1 MEGFHEVPLLRD
13 RLYLKEQREIQEEFE
28 NRCPTPDGDF
38 AFDDPDRPPW
48 PAHSET
54 SESDPPYT
62 SRVARPVLLFKEDA
76 CSTHLIASNPHS
88 TPSTQ
93 QLPPRFN
100 SATSAFYSQR
110 PVFKP
115 RQALKRLPASS
126 LSGVPV
132 FDNRA
137 LQNLLL
143 DNDFLRTLSAS
154 EQEADRL
161 RNSTKPSSL
170 NLDENLSFQPREN
183 LVPGLHPNQAEATLN
198 EDFESFFRYEI
209 VPKIN
214 PTLTVEKLRKSPSNN
229 KKRTLLRALRTAA
242 APLSVTPTRQAAQ
255 LVVNRDSKNRRK
267 RGHSLS
273 EDIAAEAQMADSE
286 EDLNES
292 LDNTHLNELG
302 GDDYVYQDDE
312 EDEGIPVIPENQE
325 VVAPL
330 IGASDRVPTPTV
342 VQPTLPVVQ
351 PSLDI
356 LQLGSV
362 IKQSL
367 SRVNHHKD
375 LVVLDG
381 YDITPRQALDFMNQ
395 ANQCDESI
403 KLSMVIVPPA
413 DVAIKFAFACDP
425 SFNLLPRT
433 QWNDWL
439 NHVTMKQAAEIVI
452 KYFTKKEEG
461 NLTLVEN
468 FAQIPIRFNFFNREV
483 ERATFTAMKT
493 LTTTFSNT
501 GHISPEMHKD
511 LILTIEKKLQPDS
524 RLKKDYFEAKRI
536 GPIDVSWEDAFTRF
550 TSCIVSVRQRHELIE
565 TYGPMYDDIVYTTR
579 NVSSP
584 TPQSPHRLPSAAL
597 PPLQH
602 YQHRSVVASVY
613 TKQAND
619 PPGYVKQAGV
629 PNNPYT
635 QHTGAGAAL
644 TPNFPPPQQVQSV
657 VATRRVHSTE
667 PIKRAPMAPCRS
679 CGHTNHTVQLCPV
692 LFYSDANN
700 DLHIEWKNS
709 VVGKAWLTAGYAQYD
724 FDISIPGYE
733 ERVLNRDQS
742 DYHPSMLNPPRN
754 FNSNN
759 KRAHFDM
766 SGGGQQGFNPY
777 TQHTGAGAAGAPNL
791 QQFNQQAGQFTH
803 QAGHPFAQQAGQ
815 AGPSNPFQGMTPG
828 QVNSQYA
835 TTRRSKKQ
843 GKSLASLLAATI
855 SKIDVDTNFLTS
867 WIFINQHGSTSPRGC
882 THPNIRHSHKV
893 QAEVLLDT
901 GSLPGDFISQN
912 LVHKLRGENSVYKT
926 SSPLTVCSGL
936 DNTCYI
942 KDQVIDIGLTFVTHA
957 HVIKT
962 IYITVRVIPNTI
974 DLILGRKTL
983 KELNFFEMTPY
994 EMGMPNIINSSRRAQ
1009 MLQSLYSATGI
1020 RLLSNS
1026 AEGLKLGPQSG
1037 KGSLPVCATTSN
1049 SVICCSDVECA
1060 CRSTASGITSMHE
1073 DCNYV
1078 SNHSGNPC
1086 SCTYTLAHISE
1097 QPVPTVT
1104 VASVETPSNIVLSCD
1119 EIDNEKTDTFSPF
1132 VSETTHSDNPPL
1144 GLEDYLS
1151 LITFEGTESQIK
1163 DMKRLCRK
1171 YADIFSDKLPAKA
1184 AKLPPFVINA
1194 NKRQWYSPRN
1204 RTAVRLQTARKEREI
1219 KRFIDEM
1226 LASGIIEKSDAVYY
1240 SHPVIVQKTAELFR
1254 FCIDYRLLNK
1264 CTEAS
1269 SFPLPNIRAL
1279 LERIG
1284 HYKPDTFGVMDLTS
1298 GYHQAPMDAASKV
1311 LTAFICYSGV
1321 YQFTRLPFGPRRA
1334 PSYFQEMMSTIVLN
1348 GLMYTKCEMYLDDCI
1363 VFARGHEE
1371 FLERLERVFQ
1381 RFRRFGLFLKAKKC
1395 RFGMKQIDYVGRQ
1408 ISNQGISMSK
1418 EKIEGVLKFPKPLTI
1433 HAMRSFLGL
1442 ANYFRSF
1449 VPFHSDVVKPLQN
1462 MIDPKGKKKAVIFW
1476 TAEANEAFLQ
1486 IRHLIAR
1493 CPLLHFMDEH
1503 SPVELYTDASNY
1515 GIGGVLFQRVEGKL
1529 HPISFVSK
1537 SLSTTQTKWSTIQKE
1552 AFAIFYCCKQLDS
1565 LLRDRKF
1572 TIFTDHKNLTFL
1584 TSDPSA
1590 MVNRWSMALQE
1601 LDYDVNY
1608 ISGSKNELADAMSRL
1623 CPNLTPI
1630 PTENKEMPS
1639 SSNEEVVGA
1648 LHEIIPV
1655 SDVQLE
1661 KIEMCH
1667 NSMVGHGGYQ
1677 RTILKL
1683 INLDEQWLDMEHHI
1697 RDFIR
1702 ECPLC
1707 QKMSVIK
1714 IPVHVHR
1721 YTTSTYRPFDT
1732 VNIDYIG
1739 PFPDNGYVL
1748 VMICSFTRW
1757 TELYWCPNATAASAC
1772 ECLLQYFGRF
1782 GAPSMIRSDRGPHF
1796 MNDLI
1801 KEFLIRTNTPHNLT
1815 LAYSKQ
1821 ENAIVERVNKEVN
1834 RHLRAFTFDS
1844 ASLESYKLCLPFVQ
1858 RIINSSVHS
1867 STGASP
1873 ASLLFGNQ
1881 LNLDRG
1887 ILTAFPEPSL
1897 VPIPASKIMSDM
1909 LLIQQQLNNMAEN
1922 QLKSNDAIHVEVNI
1936 HPETIFEV
1944 GSFVLTLNPKGPET
1958 RLHCRWLGP
1967 FKVVA
1972 RDKSQYTLLNLITK
1986 KTRDVHASQIK
1997 TFRFNPSKRN
2007 PADIARRDYMEFFIE
2022 EIIAHSGNKSRPT
2035 QMKFHVKWLN
2045 YDVTHNTWEPWSY
2058 LRTTDQLIQYLRDN
2072 DMSSIIPKQ
2081 FRDVNNNNAEDP

>member
-1 MEGFHEVPLLRD
+1 MEGFHKVPLLRD
-13 RLYLKEQREIQEEFE
+13 RLFLQEVQDIRDEIA
-28 NRCPTPDGDF
+28 NRCPTPEGDF
-38 AFDDPDRPPW
+38 ADDDPDRPVW

-62 SRVARPVLLFKEDA
+62 SRVARPVPLRREA
-76 CSTHLIASNPHS
+76 SSSHLIATNLHS

-93 QLPPRFN
+93 PLPPRFN
-100 SATSAFYSQR
+100 SATSVFVRHR
-110 PVFKP
+110 PVYNP
-115 RQALKRLPASS
+115 RQALIRLPASS
-126 LSGVPV
+126 LRSVPV

-143 DNDFLRTLSAS
+143 DNDFLRTVSQTEIEEKALEKS
-154 EQEADRL
+154 
-161 RNSTKPSSL
+161 NKPSSL
-170 NLDENLSFQPREN
+170 NSDENLSVEPTEN
-183 LVPGLHPNQAEATLN
+183 LVAGLYPNLPAATRNEAT
-198 EDFESFFRYEI
+198 EAFFRYEKA
-209 VPKIN
+209 PKIFR
-214 PTLTVEKLRKSPSNN
+214 TFTVDKSYKSPSKG
-229 KKRTLLRALRTAA
+229 KKRASKQPLRATASPHSA
-242 APLSVTPTRQAAQ
+242 LPTTSTVQK
-255 LVVNRDSKNRRK
+255 VVKPNSKNRRK
-267 RGHSLS
+267 RGQSLGEEIS
-273 EDIAAEAQMADSE
+273 AEADMSDAE
-286 EDLNES
+286 EYLNDS
-292 LDNTHLNELG
+292 LDNTHLSDIEDDGEFETTEG
-302 GDDYVYQDDE
+302 GE
-312 EDEGIPVIPENQE
+312 EENLLTEGTNVD
-325 VVAPL
+325 VAVPL
-330 IGASDRVPTPTV
+330 VTEGDIVPTNKVANTSIDI
-342 VQPTLPVVQ
+342 Q
-351 PSLDI
+351 SLEH
-356 LQLGSV
+356 V
-362 IKQSL
+362 IKQSM
-367 SRVNHHKD
+367 SGRNNHQKK
-375 LVVLDG
+375 LVILDT
-381 YDITPRQALDFMNQ
+381 YDITHKQALDFMNQ

-413 DVAIKFAFACDP
+413 VSAIQFAFACDP
-425 SFNLLPRT
+425 QFNLLPRA
-433 QWNDWL
+433 QWSNWL
-439 NHVTMKQAAEIVI
+439 NLLTMKQAAELII
-452 KYFTKKEEG
+452 RYFTNKPEG
-461 NLTLVEN
+461 SRTLVES
-468 FAQIPIRFNFFNREV
+468 FSKIPIRFNYYNREV
-483 ERATFTAMKT
+483 ERNTFKEMKT
-493 LTTTFSNT
+493 LTTCYSET
-501 GHISPEMHKD
+501 GTITPEMHVDIIK
-511 LILTIEKKLQPDS
+511 TIEKKLKPNS
-524 RLKKDYFEAKRI
+524 RIAKDYFEMKKI
-536 GPIDVSWEDAFTRF
+536 TPPDVTWEDAFVRF
-550 TSCIVSVRQRHELIE
+550 TTCVIAVRVANDNIA
-565 TYGPMYDDIVYTTR
+565 TYGSMYEDNEYFEPNSNAKPTQSQAIVEPTNKRSYTAA
-579 NVSSP
+579 VYEQ
-584 TPQSPHRLPSAAL
+584 TPDPS
-597 PPLQH
+597 
-602 YQHRSVVASVY
+602 
-613 TKQAND
+613 
-619 PPGYVKQAGV
+619 GYVKQAGV
-629 PNNPYT
+629 PKP
-635 QHTGAGAAL
+635 H
-644 TPNFPPPQQVQSV
+644 PQQAPAV

-667 PIKRAPMAPCRS
+667 PIKRAPLPPCRS
-679 CGHTNHTVQLCPV
+679 CGHATHTTQLCPV
-692 LFYSDANN
+692 LFYTDANN
-700 DLHIEWKNS
+700 DLHIEWANS
-709 VVGKAWLTAGYAQYD
+709 SVGKAWMAAGFATYD
-724 FDISIPGYE
+724 FDMCLPGYE
-733 ERVLNRDQS
+733 NRMLNKDQHEF
-742 DYHPSMLNPPRN
+742 HPSMLNPPRSYN
-754 FNSNN
+754 PNY
-759 KRAHFDM
+759 KRAHFDQQ
-766 SGGGQQGFNPY
+766 SGGGQQPFVPY
-777 TQHTGAGAAGAPNL
+777 NQHAGSAGQNFVP
-791 QQFNQQAGQFTH
+791 FNQQS
-803 QAGHPFAQQAGQ
+803 
-815 AGPSNPFQGMTPG
+815 GPSNPFQGMAMG
-828 QVNSQYA
+828 QNNSNNAVN
-835 TTRRSKKQ
+835 RRNKKQ
-843 GKSLASLLAATI
+843 GKQTLASLLAATI
-855 SKIDVDTNFLTS
+855 SNIDVDTNFLTS
-867 WIFINQHGSTSPRGC
+867 WIFINQPGSNLPSTRAC
-882 THPNIRHSHKV
+882 TNLPHHLPSYKV

-912 LVHKLRGENSVYKT
+912 LVHKLRGENSIYKT
-926 SSPLTVCSGL
+926 HIPLTVCSGL
-936 DNTCYI
+936 DNTCYVR
-942 KDQVIDIGLTFVTHA
+942 DQVIDIGLTFVTHA
-957 HVIKT
+957 LVIKT
-962 IYITVRVIPNTI
+962 IYLTVRVIPNKI

-983 KELNFFEMTPY
+983 KKLDFFKLTPF
-994 EMGMPNIINSSRRAQ
+994 EMGMPNIINSSKRAQ
-1009 MLQSLYSATGI
+1009 MLQSLYSVTGF
-1020 RLLSNS
+1020 RLESNS
-1026 AEGLKLGPQSG
+1026 TQQNKRSTHSG
-1037 KGSLPVCATTSN
+1037 IGTLPVPAPTIS
-1049 SVICCSDVECA
+1049 SVINCSDVGCA
-1060 CRSTASGITSMHE
+1060 CHSTASGVTPMHD

-1078 SNHSGNPC
+1078 STHSGSPC
-1086 SCTYTLAHISE
+1086 LRTCTLAHISE
-1097 QPVPTVT
+1097 QPVSTVT
-1104 VASVETPSNIVLSCD
+1104 VTKVETQSNIVLSCD

-1132 VSETTHSDNPPL
+1132 VPEPTQSNNPPL
-1144 GLEDYLS
+1144 GLEDFLS
-1151 LITFEGTESQIK
+1151 LITFEGTECQIE

-1171 YADIFSDKLPAKA
+1171 YPDIFSDKLPAKP
-1184 AKLPPFVINA
+1184 AKLPPFKINA
-1194 NKRQWYSPRN
+1194 NKRLWCTPKN

-1226 LASGIIEKSDAVYY
+1226 LLSGIIEKSDAVYY

-1298 GYHQAPMDAASKV
+1298 GYHQAPMDDASKV

-1371 FLERLERVFQ
+1371 FLERLEHVFQ

-1408 ISNQGISMSK
+1408 ISSQGISMSQQ
-1418 EKIEGVLKFPKPLTI
+1418 KIEGVLNFPKPQNI
-1433 HAMRSFLGL
+1433 HALRSFLGL

-1449 VPFHSDVVKPLQN
+1449 VPFHSDVVKPLQT
-1462 MIDPKGKKKAVIFW
+1462 MIDPKGRKKASIVW
-1476 TAEANEAFLQ
+1476 TPEAEKAFID

-1515 GIGGVLFQRVEGKL
+1515 GIGGVLFQRVDGELK
-1529 HPISFVSK
+1529 PISFVSK
-1537 SLSTTQTKWSTIQKE
+1537 SLSTTQNKWSTIQKE
-1552 AFAIFYCCKQLDS
+1552 AYAIFHCCKQLDS

-1584 TSDPSA
+1584 THDPST

-1601 LDYDVNY
+1601 LDYTVEY

-1623 CPNLTPI
+1623 CPNLSPI
-1630 PTENKEMPS
+1630 PIVNTDVPS
-1639 SSNEEVVGA
+1639 ISNEDVVSA

-1655 SDVQLE
+1655 TDTQLE
-1661 KIEMCH
+1661 KIEMSH

-1677 RTILKL
+1677 RTMQKLKA
-1683 INLDEQWLDMEHHI
+1683 LDEQWLDMEHHI